1 MGISIASGIA
11 RFFSGVKGTASK
23 KTVRSEASSEV
34 QRRAA
39 ASLREGYTRH
49 EVQGASIIT
58 TDVSEASYFEE
69 ETEFAPTIMTVE
81 PANLAGA
88 NSPHARRTSRF
99 EDPSEEFLNAGP
111 RVSRTEIDYS
121 VFTVRSDSVKETVPA
136 EVPAEPAEVP
146 SEDVPITITPVIQ
159 TPEVSEPVIEAV
171 EAPVEVPAE
180 PVIEAVEVPAAEPE
194 PVVEAVEAPVEVPAE
209 PVVEIVEEKVTEAPE
224 VIDIVDEP
232 VAEEPVDVPASEVS
246 PADEIAASTSVFGG
260 MAGVVGVA
268 KTSEAISKPVYS
280 LKFDDESEVLR
291 AFDGMDVDLDEF
303 YSTQNIVDNL
313 PMVDDGME
321 KMLAEDLEIEEAEAI
336 IEAMALGKIEE
347 PVKEQP
353 IEVVEVPVEE
363 IADVP
368 AEPEMTFDIVA
379 MQPEEVAVEYTPVV
393 EAVEEPEMTFDI
405 VAMQPEEV
413 PVEYVA
419 SEPETESATVLSLP
433 APAPVICIGPAPA
446 AEVPAEPEMTFDIVA
461 MQPEEVAVEYTPS
474 VEIVEEP
481 ESYDIVAI
489 QPEEVAVDYTPSVE
503 VVEEPIAVE
512 EAPVEEP
519 VVEIAPTERRSEP
532 SIISRRSI
540 DPNDVAAILFGC

>member
-1 MGISIASGIA
+1 M
-11 RFFSGVKGTASK
+11 
-23 KTVRSEASSEV
+23 
-34 QRRAA
+34 
-39 ASLREGYTRH
+39 
-49 EVQGASIIT
+49 
-58 TDVSEASYFEE
+58 
-69 ETEFAPTIMTVE
+69 
-81 PANLAGA
+81 
-88 NSPHARRTSRF
+88 
-99 EDPSEEFLNAGP
+99 
-111 RVSRTEIDYS
+111 
-121 VFTVRSDSVKETVPA
+121 
-136 EVPAEPAEVP
+136 
-146 SEDVPITITPVIQ
+146 
-159 TPEVSEPVIEAV
+159 
-171 EAPVEVPAE
+171 
-180 PVIEAVEVPAAEPE
+180 
-194 PVVEAVEAPVEVPAE
+194 
-209 PVVEIVEEKVTEAPE
+209 
-224 VIDIVDEP
+224 DEP

-379 MQPEEVAVEYTPVV
+379 MQPEEVAVEYTP
-393 EAVEEPEMTFDI
+393 
-405 VAMQPEEV
+405 
-413 PVEYVA
+413 
-419 SEPETESATVLSLP
+419 
-433 APAPVICIGPAPA
+433 
-446 AEVPAEPEMTFDIVA
+446 
-461 MQPEEVAVEYTPS
+461 S

-481 ESYDIVAI
+481 ESYDIVAM

-512 EAPVEEP
+512 EAPVEES